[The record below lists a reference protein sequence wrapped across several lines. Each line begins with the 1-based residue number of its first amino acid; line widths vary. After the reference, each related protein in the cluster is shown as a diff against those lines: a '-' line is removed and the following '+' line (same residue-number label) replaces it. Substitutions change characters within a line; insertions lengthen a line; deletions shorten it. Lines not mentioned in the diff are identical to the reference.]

1 MGKRIGYARISTD
14 DQKFDLQLDA
24 LVKTGVDDIYK
35 DILSGK
41 NCDRPQLAECL
52 RALRAGDTLVVWRL
66 DRLARSMKDLISIT
80 AQLEER
86 GVLFESITERMDTG
100 SATGKLL
107 FHMLGALAEFERNL
121 INERTKA
128 GLQAARA
135 RGRLGGRKP
144 LLTESAKREIKALLA
159 TPGISVTDV
168 AARYKVSRSTLYKAV
183 GPVDPAKHAG

>member
-24 LVKTGVDDIYK
+24 LMKTGVEDIYK
-35 DILSGK
+35 DMMSGK
-41 NCDRPQLAECL
+41 NSERPQLAECL

-66 DRLARSMKDLISIT
+66 DRLARSMKDLIAIT

-128 GLQAARA
+128 GLDAARA
-135 RGRLGGRKP
+135 RGRFGGRKP
-144 LLTESAKREIKALLA
+144 LLTESAKREIKVLLG

-183 GPVDPAKHAG
+183 GTIVPAK